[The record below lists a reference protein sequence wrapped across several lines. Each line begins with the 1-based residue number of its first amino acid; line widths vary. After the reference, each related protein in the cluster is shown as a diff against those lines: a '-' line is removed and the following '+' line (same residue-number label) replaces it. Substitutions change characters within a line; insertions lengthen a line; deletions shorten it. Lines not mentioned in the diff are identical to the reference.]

1 MIKTLLQD
9 FSIPVAISLT
19 VAVGGLT
26 VNNAREVAV
35 LQTESKNMLELQKE
49 MNTDLKAIGH
59 IVYRIDAKLAVQEKA
74 HE

>member
-1 MIKTLLQD
+1 
-9 FSIPVAISLT
+9 